1 MARVPAGTEIGSTV
15 EVEMRK
21 KLVTVSVVKPSF
33 VRNGK
38 SVL

>member
-1 MARVPAGTEIGSTV
+1 VTDHA

-21 KLVTVSVVKPSF
+21 KWVTVDVVKPSF

>member
-1 MARVPAGTEIGSTV
+1 MARVPNGIGAIA

-21 KLVTVSVVKPSF
+21 KRVNVKVIAPSF

-38 SVL
+38 QAF